1 MKTKILCLFVLL
13 LTLNGCNDDE
23 PKNEPDFS
31 VLGIKNIAIND
42 LVIGLDASG
51 LPKKNNNNTFVIV
64 GMTVAHSSI
73 SYELVVVD
81 EGADDKHIAV
91 ESAYDDALSVVEKN
105 SVNPLKYTVTISR
118 PGFKESIVYE
128 ISFLRV

>member
-51 LPKKNNNNTFVIV
+51 LRHYFPVVNA
-64 GMTVAHSSI
+64 MTWYLSPSS
-73 SYELVVVD
+73 SNVMSCL
-81 EGADDKHIAV
+81 
-91 ESAYDDALSVVEKN
+91 
-105 SVNPLKYTVTISR
+105 
-118 PGFKESIVYE
+118 
-128 ISFLRV
+128 